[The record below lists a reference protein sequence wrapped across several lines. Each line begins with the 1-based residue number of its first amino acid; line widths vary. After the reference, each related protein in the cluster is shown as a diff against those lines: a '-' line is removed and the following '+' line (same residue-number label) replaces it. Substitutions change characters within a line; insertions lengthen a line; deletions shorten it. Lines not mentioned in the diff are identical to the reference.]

1 LLHFFTMNRLFLF
14 FVGLLVFVGS
24 CQSKHEPQKERV
36 YYENQKEL
44 IAKAKA
50 FDQADQIDSA
60 YYYYQEVLQLD
71 IQYQDSLNIAKS
83 YVNLMALEE
92 KMNDFPSSE
101 ARCAFLV
108 DFGKRHQLPLIVC
121 DAYNFLG
128 LNAMGQH
135 KYEVALANMEDLKQ
149 YYRSHAEAMD
159 TTLYFLNYHTNTGNI
174 YAALKDYTTSNS
186 YYDVLIAHDSV
197 QKYALLDYARAIDNK
212 AKNYLDNGSLDVAF
226 PLMMQAL
233 QLRQIDS
240 IPSSLIMSYMHL
252 AQYYLVKKDNQTA
265 TAWAQKSL
273 QTCQAIHNVHDA
285 LTTLQLLSKSD
296 PQRAPI
302 YFDRYVTLKDSIL
315 HVERTYKDQA
325 ARIRLESREMEQH
338 IAVQDL
344 TISRRNV
351 ALMGGS
357 LLVLLLLTGAYW
369 IWKQKQ
375 RIATQNVQLED
386 QLIQIRSLQ
395 MEMHH
400 RIKNSLEKVTMY
412 ISVQKNALGD
422 YAIDLTNKVKSML
435 FIHQQLLEHPTQT
448 DIDLQGYLEKI
459 VANTLLAYD
468 AVQLQTNV
476 VADFS
481 LSDQHAVK
489 IGGIVTELVTN
500 SVKYAFAAGA
510 AGTIQ
515 LKLTREGQTLTLVY
529 EDNGKGLDT
538 ERMTGKEASV
548 GMRTI
553 RGIVEQEYRG
563 RFEVKT
569 GDGFVVGMEFRF

>member
-1 LLHFFTMNRLFLF
+1 
-14 FVGLLVFVGS
+14 
-24 CQSKHEPQKERV
+24 
-36 YYENQKEL
+36 
-44 IAKAKA
+44 
-50 FDQADQIDSA
+50 
-60 YYYYQEVLQLD
+60 
-71 IQYQDSLNIAKS
+71 
-83 YVNLMALEE
+83 
-92 KMNDFPSSE
+92 
-101 ARCAFLV
+101 
-108 DFGKRHQLPLIVC
+108 
-121 DAYNFLG
+121 
-128 LNAMGQH
+128 
-135 KYEVALANMEDLKQ
+135 
-149 YYRSHAEAMD
+149 
-159 TTLYFLNYHTNTGNI
+159 
-174 YAALKDYTTSNS
+174 
-186 YYDVLIAHDSV
+186 
-197 QKYALLDYARAIDNK
+197 
-212 AKNYLDNGSLDVAF
+212 
-226 PLMMQAL
+226 
-233 QLRQIDS
+233 
-240 IPSSLIMSYMHL
+240 
-252 AQYYLVKKDNQTA
+252 
-265 TAWAQKSL
+265 
-273 QTCQAIHNVHDA
+273 
-285 LTTLQLLSKSD
+285 
-296 PQRAPI
+296 
-302 YFDRYVTLKDSIL
+302 
-315 HVERTYKDQA
+315 
-325 ARIRLESREMEQH
+325 
-338 IAVQDL
+338 
-344 TISRRNV
+344 
-351 ALMGGS
+351 